1 VYTKDIRRAYRL
13 YAKVDQ
19 ATRKQSGS
27 VAPLHEGDGNKT
39 MRRGLRC
46 AMLPRLNWA
55 SLWGLKSEDPA
66 TLRSQFDK
74 P

>member
-13 YAKVDQ
+13 YAKVNQ
-19 ATRKQSGS
+19 ATISRPVF
-27 VAPLHEGDGNKT
+27 VAFLHERDGNKT

-46 AMLPRLNWA
+46 ATLTRSNRA
-55 SLWGLKSEDPA
+55 SLWGLKSEGPA